1 MNDLKNRCQ
10 KRKLKENVCKE
21 KKRKA
26 IESWKWQTY
35 AVLLLAGMISHA
47 CQSLGG
53 TRRRYAAVRR
63 RAGIRVR
70 RRDDGCG
77 PEDSGGY

>member
-35 AVLLLAGMISHA
+35 AVLLLAGMISLCLPEPRRHKA
-47 CQSLGG
+47 QICSCQAKS
-53 TRRRYAAVRR
+53 RYQ
-63 RAGIRVR
+63 
-70 RRDDGCG
+70 G
-77 PEDSGGY
+77 PQTGRWMRT